1 MGQLASKQGDW
12 PCPDPLARDAL
23 RNNLL
28 KVKSTGENAM
38 TRLIKRLAASA
49 AGTLLAA
56 SAFAQSAKEVRGAS
70 PYKPS

>member
-49 AGTLLAA
+49 AGTLLA
-56 SAFAQSAKEVRGAS
+56 FAQSAKEVRGAS